1 MTNPTRGAIHLTA
14 HGLSDGDRDLWL
26 VDITGRRVAS
36 LERGMRLAN
45 GRGEAVW
52 DVAPGRGSLPGST
65 SSPSPRA
72 EARSRRRR
80 GSCCSSSPSA

>member
-52 DVAPGRGSLPGST
+52 DVAHGARGIAPGVYLVALAARGGEI
-65 SSPSPRA
+65 
-72 EARSRRRR
+72 EATTRVVLLR
-80 GSCCSSSPSA
+80 